1 MDTARQTKAYGLI
14 FITFFI
20 WGSVYV
26 AGGIAGNGMP
36 SFLVASLR
44 CLISMI
50 PLWLMSAKCF
60 PIRIERE
67 DMKYFFII
75 GFLGYFV
82 TIQSI
87 QLGILLTGSSMASL
101 INALTPVAV
110 TILAALILKERITP
124 VKILCLV
131 LALAGTFVITS
142 GASTQ
147 GELFGVLAVLAG
159 VISFGTASVLMRK
172 VTVKYPPVVVTTVS
186 MTLSLIFNIPVAV
199 ASALPQP
206 VHPNAAGIIA
216 LLYLGFVGSGLGQVT
231 WTRALS
237 ILPASTC
244 SLFYPLQPLF
254 SALLGALLL
263 HETFKPA
270 FFAGLVLISLDVV
283 LNTLETRRQAEGK

>member
-147 GELFGVLAVLAG
+147 GELFGVLAVLTG

-172 VTVKYPPVVVTTVS
+172 VTAKYPPVVVTTVS
-186 MTLSLIFNIPVAV
+186 MTLSLIFNIPVAA
-199 ASALPQP
+199 ASALTQP

-270 FFAGLVLISLDVV
+270 FFAGLILISLDVV